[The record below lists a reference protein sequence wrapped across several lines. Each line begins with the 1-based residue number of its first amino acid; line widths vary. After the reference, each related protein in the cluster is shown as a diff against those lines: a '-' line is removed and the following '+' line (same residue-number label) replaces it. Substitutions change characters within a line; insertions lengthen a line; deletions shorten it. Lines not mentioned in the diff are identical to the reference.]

1 MLVVLPTHNGDRH
14 LAVNLCAH
22 IARLGG
28 VQNHECLIVTPQE
41 TNLAGIED
49 VLRGAFG
56 KVFILRYT
64 ETMRGWPY
72 GANEVAAVAMIHV
85 YNSQELQYHYLMLEP
100 DCVPTTKFWLDM
112 LDMDYR
118 RCGQPVLGV
127 RIPTVEIATNRQVGN
142 HVVGVAVYPN
152 NFAQLCP
159 LVRNLIDMTNQYR
172 MQNSMPMPWDAYFGP
187 YTSRMTAET
196 TLIQHLARV
205 RHQSPAG
212 EIRWDCP
219 SLEHAMG
226 QANKQA
232 VLVHGSK
239 DPAFLTT
246 LTGEI
251 THAPQQ
257 VRNEPARIEDARH
270 DEKEVVRESGQPP
283 RSAGSQEHS
292 RRPEEKQQ
300 QEVDG
305 WPLLDGGYAEN
316 AKVRARQMRERE
328 ETRKQLG
335 IAYPIDTAP
344 FKRAVYLSIELGW
357 PKLKQH
363 AAALEVLIFKRKK
376 GQVVNDVVAK
386 EIEQGKE
393 EWTKGLKRRTP
404 VKEAPL
410 KEAALDTPVEL
421 MPPVPTG
428 SFGLSNSNNGAHFHP
443 SLNVKYDVSQCD
455 ANNPQG
461 VRITPVTPP
470 AEESKI
476 SDARAQQMRQLLQSR
491 GLLTA

>member
-1 MLVVLPTHNGDRH
+1 
-14 LAVNLCAH
+14 
-22 IARLGG
+22 
-28 VQNHECLIVTPQE
+28 
-41 TNLAGIED
+41 
-49 VLRGAFG
+49 
-56 KVFILRYT
+56 
-64 ETMRGWPY
+64 
-72 GANEVAAVAMIHV
+72 
-85 YNSQELQYHYLMLEP
+85 
-100 DCVPTTKFWLDM
+100 
-112 LDMDYR
+112 
-118 RCGQPVLGV
+118 VLGV

-205 RHQSPAG
+205 RHQSSTG
-212 EIRWDCP
+212 EVRWDCP

-226 QANKQA
+226 QVNKQA

-239 DPAFLTT
+239 DPAFITT

-251 THAPQQ
+251 SHAPQ
-257 VRNEPARIEDARH
+257 VRSESNSVQHTGNAPQQEL
-270 DEKEVVRESGQPP
+270 RESSPPP
-283 RSAGSQEHS
+283 RQES
-292 RRPEEKQQ
+292 RGQDGGRSSNQRQ
-300 QEVDG
+300 QETEVG
-305 WPLLDGGYAEN
+305 GFPLLDGGYAEN

-328 ETRKQLG
+328 ETRNELG

-344 FKRAVYLSIELGW
+344 FRRAVYLSIELPW

-376 GQVVNDVVAK
+376 SQVVNDVVAK

-393 EWTKGLKRRTP
+393 EWAKGLKKKAP
-404 VKEAPL
+404 EKEAV
-410 KEAALDTPVEL
+410 LDTPVEL

-428 SFGLSNSNNGAHFHP
+428 SFALSNSNNGAHFHP
-443 SLNVKYDVSQCD
+443 SLNVQYDVAQCD
-455 ANNPQG
+455 VNNPQG
-461 VRITPVTPP
+461 VRLTPGATP
-470 AEESKI
+470 AEENKI
-476 SDARAQQMRQLLQSR
+476 SDARAQQMRELLRSR
-491 GLLTA
+491 NLLTA

>member
-1 MLVVLPTHNGDRH
+1 MLVVLPTHNGDRN

-22 IARLGG
+22 IARMGG

-49 VLRGAFG
+49 VLRGVFG
-56 KVFILRYT
+56 KLYVHRYV
-64 ETMRGWPY
+64 ETMKGWPY
-72 GANEVAAVAMIHV
+72 GANEAAAVAMIHV
-85 YNSQELQYHYLMLEP
+85 YNSPELQYHYLMLEP

-112 LDMDYR
+112 IDMDYR

-127 RIPTVEIATNRQVGN
+127 RIPTVEIATGRQVGN

-159 LVRNLIDMTNQYR
+159 LVRNLIDMTSQYR
-172 MQNSMPMPWDAYFGP
+172 AQNSMPMPWDAYFGP

-205 RHQSPAG
+205 RHQSPTG

-219 SLEHAMG
+219 SLDHAMG
-226 QANKQA
+226 QVNKQA

-251 THAPQQ
+251 AHAPQQ
-257 VRNEPARIEDARH
+257 IRNEPARIENARPV
-270 DEKEVVRESGQPP
+270 EKEALRESSQPS
-283 RSAGSQEHS
+283 RSAGSQEHGS
-292 RRPEEKQQ
+292 RPEEKQQ

-305 WPLLDGGYAEN
+305 FPVLDGGYAAN
-316 AKVRARQMRERE
+316 PKVRARQMREKE
-328 ETRKQLG
+328 ELRKQYG
-335 IAYPIDTAP
+335 VAYPIDTAP
-344 FKRAVYLSIELGW
+344 FRRAIYFHVELPW
-357 PKLKQH
+357 PKLKQY
-363 AAALEVLIFKRKK
+363 AARLEVPIFKQKK
-376 GQVVNDVVAK
+376 EALVNAVVAK

-393 EWTKGLKRRTP
+393 EWTKGLKKP
-404 VKEAPL
+404 EPPKEV
-410 KEAALDTPVEL
+410 ALDTPVEL

-428 SFGLSNSNNGAHFHP
+428 SFALSNSNNGAHFHP
-443 SLNVKYDVSQCD
+443 SLNVQYDVKDKDGNHISTQN
-455 ANNPQG
+455 AVPKSE
-461 VRITPVTPP
+461 TT
-470 AEESKI
+470 I
-476 SDARAQQMRQLLQSR
+476 SDERAARMRQMLKER
-491 GLLTA
+491 NLLTA